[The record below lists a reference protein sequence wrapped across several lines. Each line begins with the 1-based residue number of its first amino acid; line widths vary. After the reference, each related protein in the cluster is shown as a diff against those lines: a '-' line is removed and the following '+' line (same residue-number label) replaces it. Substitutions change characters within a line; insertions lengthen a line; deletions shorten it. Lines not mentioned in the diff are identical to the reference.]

1 MRKYYSVLTE
11 AGVNAFSAAAVTGV
25 PVGFAAMAVGD
36 GNGQQIQPDGS
47 MTGLVNERYRGSLNN
62 LVIVDP
68 EKNIIRAEMVIP
80 PQTGGFWIREAALY
94 NDEGVCLAVANVADA
109 YKPLLAE
116 GSGRNQ
122 SIRVWIAVSDTASVE
137 LKSDNAAIL
146 ASQED
151 LLRVKNDTKDYT
163 DEQVSALEKV
173 VIRNKRAAD
182 DAEASLSDSINRL
195 KVYTDEQNE
204 TLDTTLRD
212 VIAQTVSSAIR
223 EAWEDD
229 NPKGTVRFFSA
240 NVNPN
245 TRWPWSKWVYTG
257 ENKSVRIASADG
269 SDVGTTGGSDNVTIQ
284 QANLPAVQ
292 VNVSGE
298 TSELPGQELTTRE
311 AGRHKHKGG
320 MLAPG
325 DAWDD
330 NYIVGSDN
338 DSRRTR
344 NYTDEVADHS
354 HIVDL
359 PAHKHTTTG
368 KTDNLGEGK
377 SISVVE
383 AHTLLMCWSRVA

>member
-47 MTGLVNERYRGSLNN
+47 MTGLVNERYRGPLNN

-122 SIRVWIAVSDTASVE
+122 SIRVWIAVSDKASVE

-151 LLRVKNDTKDYT
+151 LLRVKNDTKDYS

-173 VIRNKRAAD
+173 VIRNKKAAD

-212 VIAQTVSSAIR
+212 VIAETVSSAIR

-245 TRWPWSKWVYTG
+245 TRWPWSRWVYTG
-257 ENKSVRIASADG
+257 ENKSIRIASADG
-269 SDVGTTGGSDNVTIQ
+269 SDVGTTGGSDNVTLQ
-284 QANLPAVQ
+284 QGNLPAVQ
-292 VNVSGE
+292 INVTGE
-298 TSELPGQELTTRE
+298 TSEQGQQELTTSGN
-311 AGRHKHKGG
+311 GRHRHRAGDG
-320 MLAPG
+320 APG
-325 DAWDD
+325 DTWQEASHGTD
-330 NYIVGSDN
+330 NQKYTGW
-338 DSRRTR
+338 
-344 NYTDEVADHS
+344 NYTDYSEDHQ
-354 HIVDL
+354 HDVTI
-359 PAHKHTTTG
+359 PAHKHTTSG
-368 KTDNLGEGK
+368 KTANLGEGK
-377 SISVVE
+377 SFSVVE

>member
-47 MTGLVNERYRGSLNN
+47 MTGLVNERYRGPLNN

-151 LLRVKNDTKDYT
+151 LLRVKNDTKDYS

-173 VIRNKRAAD
+173 VIRNKKAAD

-212 VIAQTVSSAIR
+212 VIAETVSSAIR

-245 TRWPWSKWVYTG
+245 TRWPWSRWVYTG
-257 ENKSVRIASADG
+257 ENKSIRIASADG
-269 SDVGTTGGSDNVTIQ
+269 SDVGTTGGSDNVTLQ
-284 QANLPAVQ
+284 QGNLPAVQ
-292 VNVSGE
+292 INVTGE
-298 TSELPGQELTTRE
+298 TSEQTEQKLTTTRGGVHNHGGV
-311 AGRHKHKGG
+311 AGKDDPWEIGG
-320 MLAPG
+320 DVRQLFNPKELG
-325 DAWDD
+325 VTDDA
-330 NYIVGSDN
+330 GEHAH
-338 DSRRTR
+338 
-344 NYTDEVADHS
+344 EVT
-354 HIVDL
+354 I

>member
-1 MRKYYSVLTE
+1 MRKFYSVLTE

-47 MTGLVNERYRGSLNN
+47 MTGLVNERYRGPLNN

-68 EKNIIRAEMVIP
+68 EKNIIRAEMIIP

-151 LLRVKNDTKDYT
+151 LLRVKNDTKDYS

-173 VIRNKRAAD
+173 VIRNKKAAD

-212 VIAQTVSSAIR
+212 VIAETVSSAIR

-245 TRWPWSKWVYTG
+245 TRWPWSRWVYTG
-257 ENKSVRIASADG
+257 ENKSIRIASADG
-269 SDVGTTGGSDNVTIQ
+269 SDVGTTGGSDNVTLQ
-284 QANLPAVQ
+284 QGNLPAVQ
-292 VNVSGE
+292 INVTGE
-298 TSELPGQELTTRE
+298 TSEQGQQELTTSGN
-311 AGRHKHKGG
+311 GRHRHRAGDG
-320 MLAPG
+320 APG
-325 DAWDD
+325 DTWQEASHGTD
-330 NYIVGSDN
+330 NQKYTGW
-338 DSRRTR
+338 
-344 NYTDEVADHS
+344 NYTDYAEDHQ
-354 HIVDL
+354 HDVTI
-359 PAHKHTTTG
+359 PAHKHTTSG
-368 KTDNLGEGK
+368 KTANLGEGK
-377 SISVVE
+377 SFSVVE
-383 AHTLLMCWSRVA
+383 AHTLLMCWARVA

>member
-47 MTGLVNERYRGSLNN
+47 MTGLVNERYRGPLNN

-151 LLRVKNDTKDYT
+151 LLRVKNDTKDYS

-173 VIRNKRAAD
+173 VIRNKKAAD

-212 VIAQTVSSAIR
+212 VIAETVSSAIR

-269 SDVGTTGGSDNVTIQ
+269 SDVGTTGGSDNVTLQ
-284 QANLPAVQ
+284 QGNLPAVQ
-292 VNVSGE
+292 INVTGE
-298 TSELPGQELTTRE
+298 TSEQGQQELTTSGN
-311 AGRHKHKGG
+311 GRHRHRAGDG
-320 MLAPG
+320 APG
-325 DAWDD
+325 DTWQEASHGTD
-330 NYIVGSDN
+330 NQKYTGW
-338 DSRRTR
+338 
-344 NYTDEVADHS
+344 NYTDYAEDHQ
-354 HIVDL
+354 HDVTI
-359 PAHKHTTTG
+359 PAHKHSTSG
-368 KTDNLGEGK
+368 KTANLGDGK
-377 SISVVE
+377 SFSVVE
-383 AHTLLMCWSRVA
+383 AHTLLMCWARVA

>member
-47 MTGLVNERYRGSLNN
+47 MTGLVNERYRGPLNN

-109 YKPLLAE
+109 YKPLPAE

-151 LLRVKNDTKDYT
+151 LLRVKNDTKDYS

-173 VIRNKRAAD
+173 VIRNKKAAD

-212 VIAQTVSSAIR
+212 VIAETVSSAIR

-245 TRWPWSKWVYTG
+245 TRWPWSRWVYTG
-257 ENKSVRIASADG
+257 ENKSIRIASADG
-269 SDVGTTGGSDNVTIQ
+269 SDVGTTGGSDNVTLQ
-284 QANLPAVQ
+284 QGNLPAVQ
-292 VNVSGE
+292 INVTGE
-298 TSELPGQELTTRE
+298 TSEQGQQELTTSGN
-311 AGRHKHKGG
+311 GRHRHRAGDG
-320 MLAPG
+320 APG
-325 DAWDD
+325 DTWQEASHGTD
-330 NYIVGSDN
+330 NQKYTGW
-338 DSRRTR
+338 
-344 NYTDEVADHS
+344 NYTDYSEDHQ
-354 HIVDL
+354 HDVTI
-359 PAHKHTTTG
+359 PAHKHTTSG
-368 KTDNLGEGK
+368 KTANLGEGK
-377 SISVVE
+377 SFSVVE
-383 AHTLLMCWSRVA
+383 AHTLLMCWARVA

>member
-47 MTGLVNERYRGSLNN
+47 MTGLVNERYRGPLNN

-151 LLRVKNDTKDYT
+151 LLRVKNDTKDYS

-173 VIRNKRAAD
+173 VIRNKKAAD
-182 DAEASLSDSINRL
+182 DTEASLSDSINRL

-212 VIAQTVSSAIR
+212 VIAETVSSAIR

-245 TRWPWSKWVYTG
+245 TRWPWSRWVYTG
-257 ENKSVRIASADG
+257 ENKSIRIASADG
-269 SDVGTTGGSDNVTIQ
+269 SDVGTTGGSDNVTLQ
-284 QANLPAVQ
+284 QGNLPAVQ
-292 VNVSGE
+292 INVTGE
-298 TSELPGQELTTRE
+298 TSEQGQQELTTSGN
-311 AGRHKHKGG
+311 GRHRHRAGDG
-320 MLAPG
+320 APG
-325 DAWDD
+325 DTWQEASHGTD
-330 NYIVGSDN
+330 NQKYTGW
-338 DSRRTR
+338 
-344 NYTDEVADHS
+344 NYTDYSEDHQ
-354 HIVDL
+354 HDVTI
-359 PAHKHTTTG
+359 PAHKHTTSG
-368 KTDNLGEGK
+368 KTANLGEGK
-377 SISVVE
+377 SFSVVE